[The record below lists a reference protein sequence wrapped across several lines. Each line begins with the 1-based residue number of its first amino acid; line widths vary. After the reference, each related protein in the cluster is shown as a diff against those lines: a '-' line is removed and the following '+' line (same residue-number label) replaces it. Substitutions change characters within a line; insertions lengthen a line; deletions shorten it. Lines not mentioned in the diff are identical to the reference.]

1 MLVLALL
8 SLVACTG
15 RKSPGTDSPVD
26 SADTALDSDSA
37 PETGRDSDTHGDT
50 SPDCV
55 LADPTG
61 TTAIPLADGSVAA
74 LYYTEGDSPAMSDG
88 YGVVLAIKGT
98 TGSGGV
104 PVVTP
109 YATAGFGFV
118 QVYANLPRDRR
129 GAESRAAVAS
139 AARFAAGLEPD
150 ADGCYVADVVS
161 VALSATPPSWLGHSN
176 GGNMAIAALADP
188 ALDVPD
194 PSGIVM
200 FETPISSQFVD
211 VELGEIDQVNPLYL
225 PGGCDWEIGVGL
237 SCAYAATPTLGWDG
251 SYQDGS
257 TGPVGAVF
265 FDADGDGLKSADEYP
280 VFGVTTVVDEPTVA
294 FSPELT
300 AMLEDQGVTGPV
312 RLDLADAEAWWA
324 ERDGSRMAGA
334 AQEAHPGVPL
344 IVIGT
349 EDDHV
354 AGVSDH
360 AHVTAAAQVW
370 RDTGSPWVRVN
381 PASQYMDEVAG
392 AGPAWTDNPPNL
404 ATFLGNDAIQMEP
417 DELVTGVAPDRYCTA
432 ALLELM
438 ARTESGDWAE

>member
-1 MLVLALL
+1 MTYAALL
-8 SLVACTG
+8 LTLLACTG
-15 RKSPGTDSPVD
+15 RRTPGPDSP
-26 SADTALDSDSA
+26 ADSDSA
-37 PETGRDSDTHGDT
+37 QDSDSATETGRDSNIDTTVDT
-50 SPDCV
+50 DDTGPTCA

-61 TTAIPLADGSVAA
+61 ATAITLASGDAAA
-74 LYYTEGDSPAMSDG
+74 LYYTEGDTPAMADG
-88 YGVVLAIKGT
+88 YAVVVSIKGT

-129 GAESRAAVAS
+129 GAESRAAVA
-139 AARFAAGLEPD
+139 ATARFAAGLEPD
-150 ADGCYVADVVS
+150 ADGCYVSDVVS
-161 VALSATPPSWLGHSN
+161 VALSTTPPFWLGHSN
-176 GGNMAIAALADP
+176 GGNMAIAVLADSG
-188 ALDVPD
+188 LDVPE

-211 VELGEIDQVNPLYL
+211 VELVNPLYL
-225 PGGCDWEIGVGL
+225 PGGCDWEVGVGL
-237 SCAYAATPTLGWDG
+237 SCAYVSTPTLGWDG
-251 SYQDGS
+251 TYQDGS
-257 TGPVGAVF
+257 AGPVGAVF
-265 FDADGDGLKSADEYP
+265 LDADADGVKAADEYP
-280 VFGVTTVVDEPTVA
+280 IFGVATVVDEPTVA

-300 AMLEDQGVTGPV
+300 ALLEAQGVTGPV
-312 RLDLADAEAWWA
+312 RLNLADAEDWWG

-334 AQEAHPGVPL
+334 AEEAHPGVPL

-360 AHVTAAAQVW
+360 AHITAAAQIW
-370 RDTGSPWVRVN
+370 RDSGSPWVRVN
-381 PASQYMDEVAG
+381 PASTYMDEVAG

-404 ATFLGNDAIQMEP
+404 ATFLDNADVRMEP
-417 DELVTGVAPDRYCTA
+417 DELVTGFAPDRYCAA

-438 ARTESGDWAE
+438 ARTDSGDWSE